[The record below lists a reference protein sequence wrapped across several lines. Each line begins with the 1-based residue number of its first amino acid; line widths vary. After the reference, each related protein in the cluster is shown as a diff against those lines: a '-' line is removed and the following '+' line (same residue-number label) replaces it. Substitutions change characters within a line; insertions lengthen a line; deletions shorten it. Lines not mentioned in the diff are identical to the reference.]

1 MQKTT
6 IAGTVSQVR
15 ELKQVGDRQV
25 FNFSVA
31 VSNGKDKD
39 GNWRDSTFFDCAVWD
54 KRAESVSRFLT
65 KGTKVAVIGR
75 VTAREHEGKAYLQ
88 LAVDDFTLLGG
99 GERGGQDQRQPD
111 TQSNGT
117 ARYDEPS
124 DESPF

>member
-75 VTAREHEGKAYLQ
+75 VTARAHEGKAYLQ

-99 GERGGQDQRQPD
+99 GDQGGQEHRSEPEPQP
-111 TQSNGT
+111 SGGG
-117 ARYDEPS
+117 YDDGDS
-124 DESPF
+124 IPF